1 MMRKSFRLN
10 TKCVKYENA
19 NILPEGTMEDALC
32 ASNFQKEKQGK
43 IFEIKRPAFKAG
55 IQKTKQSNP
64 HFESIRTGTGNYNI
78 QRNNF
83 LAPGIKGREV
93 IDFEKLQLQDIESAG
108 IKVQLGDKTLQQ
120 LFGIQVKDPT
130 DKAWLDEYNRRKTA
144 GESDE
149 QINAMPPF
157 GRPQRKVN
165 KNVNFASQGLA
176 LDDRLELLKTAMSS
190 NHIENQA
197 ELAKISTSVAL
208 ILGDQKTLE
217 ALTTNNLDE
226 IRNIANRLNIP
237 KDYVSAG
244 FNERLVSWEQY
255 QKNMGVINMFLL
267 NVAPKNRLNYPV
279 KNEAGDKYIKITSIL
294 GTLKGKGGRYLD
306 LLERQIISQDRAKEL
321 ADAGIDNGTL
331 NDITKDQVPGG
342 WVASGMNPSTDF
354 TALLTRKG
362 LRGSDPTNIP
372 VGPGSP

>member
-19 NILPEGTMEDALC
+19 NVLPEGTMEDALC

-43 IFEIKRPAFKAG
+43 IFEFKRPAFKSG
-55 IQKTKQSNP
+55 IEKTKQSNP
-64 HFESIRTGTGNYNI
+64 HFKNIRTGTGNYNI

-83 LAPGIKGREV
+83 IAPGIKGREV
-93 IDFEKLQLQDIESAG
+93 IDFEKLQLQDIETAG

-120 LFGIQVKDPT
+120 LFGIQVDDKT
-130 DKAWLDEYNRRKTA
+130 DKAWIDEYNRRKAA
-144 GESDE
+144 GESDA

-176 LDDRLELLKTAMSS
+176 LDDKLELLKTAMSS

-208 ILGDQKTLE
+208 ILGDQRTLE
-217 ALTTNNLDE
+217 ALTTNNLNE

-237 KDYVSAG
+237 LDYVSAG
-244 FNERLVSWEQY
+244 FTERIVSWEQY
-255 QKNMGVINMFLL
+255 QLNMGVINLFLL
-267 NVAPKNRLNYPV
+267 RVAPQNRVNYPV
-279 KNEAGDKYIKITSIL
+279 KNEAGTKYIKITSIL
-294 GTLKGKGGRYLD
+294 GTLKGKDGRYLD

-331 NDITKDQVPGG
+331 NDIPASQVASTG
-342 WVASGMNPSTDF
+342 WVASGKNPMTDF
-354 TALLTRKG
+354 PQIKAPLGPGDVL
-362 LRGSDPTNIP
+362 PNIP

>member
-279 KNEAGDKYIKITSIL
+279 KNEAGDKYIKITSVL
-294 GTLKGKGGRYLD
+294 GTLKGKGGRFLD
-306 LLERQIISQDRAKEL
+306 LFERQIISQDRAKEL

>member
-19 NILPEGTMEDALC
+19 NVLPEGTMEDALC

-279 KNEAGDKYIKITSIL
+279 KNEAGDKYIKITSVL
-294 GTLKGKGGRYLD
+294 GTLKGKGGRFLD
-306 LLERQIISQDRAKEL
+306 LFERQIISQDRAKEL